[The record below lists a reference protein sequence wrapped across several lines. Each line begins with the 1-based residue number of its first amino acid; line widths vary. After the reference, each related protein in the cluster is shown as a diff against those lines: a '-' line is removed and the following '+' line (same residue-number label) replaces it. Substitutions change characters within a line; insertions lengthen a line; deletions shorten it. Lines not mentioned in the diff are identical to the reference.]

1 MLGFVEGEMLWYL
14 TYLTYLCYGDGGVE
28 NTLTDGDVACTSSAL
43 AKFRL
48 L

>member
-1 MLGFVEGEMLWYL
+1 MVPYL
-14 TYLTYLCYGDGGVE
+14 PTYLPVYYGDGGVE